1 MRRRIARASG
11 LVAVL
16 FGLLVGSNLFTADGI
31 GELEWLFIGGSA
43 LLGLG
48 GGVAFLYG
56 LERGVRWMRLGG
68 WIAYSLGLLL
78 PTGLFVLQWLA
89 IAGGLAPGFGQSHDD

>member
-16 FGLLVGSNLFTADGI
+16 FGLLVGFNLLTADGAE
-31 GELEWLFIGGSA
+31 GWAWLALSGSA
-43 LLGLG
+43 LLSLG
-48 GGVAFLYG
+48 GGVAYLRG
-56 LERGVRWMRLGG
+56 LERGNRRMRLGG

-89 IAGGLAPGFGQSHDD
+89 IAGGLAPGLGHSDEK

>member
-16 FGLLVGSNLFTADGI
+16 FGLLVGVNLFTRDGI
-31 GELEWLFIGGSA
+31 EGLEWLLIGGSA

-48 GGVAFLYG
+48 GGVAYLYG
-56 LERGVRWMRLGG
+56 LEQGRRGLRVGG
-68 WIAYSLGLLL
+68 WGAYSLGLLL
-78 PTGLFVLQWLA
+78 PTGLLILQWLA
-89 IAGGLAPGFGQSHDD
+89 IAGGLAPGLGHSHDE

>member
-31 GELEWLFIGGSA
+31 EGVEWLLIGGATA
-43 LLGLG
+43 LSSG
-48 GGVAFLYG
+48 GGVAYLYG
-56 LERGVRWMRLGG
+56 LERGVRWIRLSG
-68 WIAYSLGLLL
+68 WVAYSLGLLL
-78 PTGLFVLQWLA
+78 PTGLFLLQWLA
-89 IAGGLAPGFGQSHDD
+89 IAGGLAPGFGQSHDE

>member
-31 GELEWLFIGGSA
+31 EGLEWLFIGGSA

-56 LERGVRWMRLGG
+56 LEQGRRGLRIGG

-89 IAGGLAPGFGQSHDD
+89 IAGGLAPGFGQSHDE

>member
-16 FGLLVGSNLFTADGI
+16 FGLVVGSNFVTAEGIDGW
-31 GELEWLFIGGSA
+31 EWLFIGGSA
-43 LLGLG
+43 LLSLG

-56 LERGVRWMRLGG
+56 LEHGRRGLRVGG
-68 WIAYSLGLLL
+68 WVVYSLGLLL
-78 PTGLFVLQWLA
+78 PTGLFILQWLA
-89 IAGGLAPGFGQSHDD
+89 IAGGLAPGFGQSNDD